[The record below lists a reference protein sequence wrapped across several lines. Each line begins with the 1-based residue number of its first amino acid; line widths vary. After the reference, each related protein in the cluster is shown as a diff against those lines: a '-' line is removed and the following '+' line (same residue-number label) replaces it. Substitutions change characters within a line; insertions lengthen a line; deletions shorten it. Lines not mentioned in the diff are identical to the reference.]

1 LRGCVWPTLRKRV
14 PAPQGTLLSFSYGD
28 APRARR
34 TKMLNFLSVPLR
46 RQIHHG
52 GGRLQRMKARSH
64 SRANCRKNMVVEHV
78 TQSRRHVIT
87 PLSFKVR
94 DTYQAMAAYSSVL
107 SKKFS
112 KPAATRR
119 LMLPTSSSMISQGFL
134 LPSSTYSPVLNRCR
148 ILLYNLVNAL
158 SRKVE
163 LIGDCTQR
171 LSAAMHFKNLEVSVR
186 VCLGAWAKRAP
197 LPVTN
202 GLELSNL
209 FLGKLS
215 LTTALAEVTN
225 PRAKRLWLTIH
236 KLDVSR
242 RHAAM
247 SFTFEEVVEGY
258 KGE

>member
-1 LRGCVWPTLRKRV
+1 
-14 PAPQGTLLSFSYGD
+14 
-28 APRARR
+28 
-34 TKMLNFLSVPLR
+34 MLNFLSVLLH

-52 GGRLQRMKARSH
+52 GGRPQRMKARSH

-78 TQSRRHVIT
+78 TQSRLHVIT
-87 PLSFKVR
+87 PLSFKER

-107 SKKFS
+107 RRKFN

-119 LMLPTSSSMISQGFL
+119 LMEPTSSSMISQGFL
-134 LPSSTYSPVLNRCR
+134 LLSSTYSPVLNRCC
-148 ILLYNLVNAL
+148 IFLYNLVHAL

-171 LSAAMHFKNLEVSVR
+171 LSALVHLKNLEVSVR
-186 VCLGAWAKRAP
+186 VRLRTWAKRAP

-215 LTTALAEVTN
+215 LAAALAEVTN
-225 PRAKRLWLTIH
+225 PRAKRLGLTIH

-247 SFTFEEVVEGY
+247 SFAFEEVVDGY
-258 KGE
+258 KGK